1 MTERIEPLIVRSSD
15 YAGSISVRGPTN
27 IPTKNSQNGLGSST
41 TCAYSVEKG
50 HSNSNANFYILA
62 IIFPLGRS
70 IECVNEREREERQHL
85 RSIMTGTAIHQ
96 MRNLNTTTFGLM
108 VSMPS
113 SSSASIGASS
123 TSSASSNNHRVSRHP
138 NNKAYK
144 IPLEEAL
151 LPLDFTPG
159 PYTVI
164 CGRGRKVQ
172 ESVGNRRLAVL
183 AQLFIPQ
190 YAKATR
196 KDEKSTIVSQIVRM
210 VQDASQEPTRA
221 FVRQANNDRWCQVDN
236 LHAREKVGTVLRDL
250 LSEKYKSSTKS
261 KLVRRKERRQQQEK
275 KSNIPITRRT
285 PSRLSSSSMTMG
297 FSLADFVQTDS
308 ESVL

>member
-1 MTERIEPLIVRSSD
+1 MT
-15 YAGSISVRGPTN
+15 A
-27 IPTKNSQNGLGSST
+27 
-41 TCAYSVEKG
+41 A
-50 HSNSNANFYILA
+50 
-62 IIFPLGRS
+62 
-70 IECVNEREREERQHL
+70 
-85 RSIMTGTAIHQ
+85 TAIHQ
-96 MRNLNTTTFGLM
+96 HQANLNTRTFGSLILSRSG
-108 VSMPS
+108 SMPS
-113 SSSASIGASS
+113 SSSTASLGASS
-123 TSSASSNNHRVSRHP
+123 TSTASSNDLRVSNNRP
-138 NNKAYK
+138 SNKAYK
-144 IPLEEAL
+144 IPLEESL

-196 KDEKSTIVSQIVRM
+196 KDEKSTIVSEIVRM

-221 FVRQANNDRWCQVDN
+221 FVRQANNDRWCLVDN

-275 KSNIPITRRT
+275 KIQQYTQHRQQELS
-285 PSRLSSSSMTMG
+285 LSSFYVHDNG
-297 FSLADFVQTDS
+297 IFFC
-308 ESVL
+308 